1 MNLYIQWLYCGQFCF
16 FVPQL
21 YTIFFSFYIYVGSAH
36 FWLGEMSVCLQQFDQ
51 FQWHFCVFMSL
62 CHIHPVQKNF
72 AQIIQNFQHKE
83 KERVFFHWKCS
94 LWVFHIVYVWLRAYI
109 WGVEKKAN
117 THKYACTHTHTWS
130 NKSRKVEKRLYCI
143 LCDPSEMRC
152 ARIEYNRF
160 ESICKSLNWPR
171 SLYLESN
178 VRIFAIF
185 PEIIERIHRNNRRS
199 VFFIPSII
207 DRKM

>member
-1 MNLYIQWLYCGQFCF
+1 
-16 FVPQL
+16 
-21 YTIFFSFYIYVGSAH
+21 
-36 FWLGEMSVCLQQFDQ
+36 MSVCLQQFDQ

-62 CHIHPVQKNF
+62 CHIHPVQKDF
-72 AQIIQNFQHKE
+72 AQIIQNIQHKE
-83 KERVFFHWKCS
+83 KPMWKRKKEFFFALGFSHRVRM
-94 LWVFHIVYVWLRAYI
+94 LRAYI